1 MTLELVLKI
10 SYINSSQ
17 NYIYMDKEKVYSS
30 DSQIQ
35 AMNAKNILDEAGINY
50 FEINKMD
57 TAYAG
62 ILGGNIE
69 LHVEANDVEKA
80 LQLLS
85 DLK

>member
-1 MTLELVLKI
+1 MDRQKI
-10 SYINSSQ
+10 
-17 NYIYMDKEKVYSS
+17 YSS

-80 LQLLS
+80 NELLAK
-85 DLK
+85 LK

>member
-1 MTLELVLKI
+1 M
-10 SYINSSQ
+10 NRQ
-17 NYIYMDKEKVYSS
+17 KVYSS

-69 LHVEANDVEKA
+69 LHVEANDEEKA